1 MIMNTL
7 TAVVL
12 PTLDTADSLARV
24 LSELPAGLLAIVV
37 DDGSRIP
44 VTVSR
49 SDTFVVRHAV
59 NRGYGAAQKSGYALA
74 LAKGADRV
82 VLLHGDGQYDTAATL
97 ALAGVLDSADAA
109 MGSRFMADPLVI
121 PTWRRI
127 GNRALTG
134 AANLRFGTEF
144 TDLHSGARAFRAET
158 LRDLPLASFSDDFVF
173 DQQVLLALIR
183 KGARLE
189 ERSVSTHY
197 DGTTRSISPARSV
210 RYGIG
215 CIRAILAG

>member
-1 MIMNTL
+1 MI
-7 TAVVL
+7 AVVL

-24 LSELPAGLLAIVV
+24 LGELPIGLLAIVV
-37 DDGSRIP
+37 DDGSRTP
-44 VTVSR
+44 VSVSR
-49 SDTFVVRHAV
+49 SDTCVIRHGV

-82 VLLHGDGQYDTAATL
+82 VLLHGDGQYDTVATL
-97 ALAGVLDSADAA
+97 ALADVLDSTDAA
-109 MGSRFMADPLVI
+109 IGSRFMVDPRVI

-158 LRDLPLASFSDDFVF
+158 LRSLPLASFSDDFVF

-183 KGARLE
+183 SGSRLT
-189 ERSVSTHY
+189 ERPVGTHY
-197 DGTTRSISPARSV
+197 DTTTRSISPARSI
-210 RYGIG
+210 RYGVG
-215 CIRAILAG
+215 CIRAILGV